1 MADKEVPKIYYKQN
15 SNEGLKHLRWWDSDD
30 EEQIHQRVTAHLKQ
44 LKERQLWRRIAQIR
58 NARLYEN
65 MEILGLYASTIY
77 ASTLGSNSNRVKLN
91 VCSSTVDT
99 AASKIAKNK
108 VRPYFLTNDSD
119 WDLQDRAKKLTKFM
133 DGQFDAMQAYPN
145 LQRGFIDASVLRLGP
160 TKIFTRDGKVMSERT
175 NAEEIYVD
183 DADAIYGKPS
193 QLHQVRYVNRFDLA
207 NQFPKF
213 SAKIFAAPSAFK
225 GLVSAVFAEDVLEV
239 TESWKLKSEFSSK
252 DGIHAITIDGATLH
266 AEKYKKNYFPFVFQ
280 RWKPSLAGFY
290 GVALVDEIAGIQIL
304 IDRVIRMIEKG
315 ITTVAVPRVWLES
328 TSGVNKNLITNLVGQ
343 IGEYSGTPPTIV
355 PGQAFTVEIY
365 EFLNMLIRWA
375 YEFPGISQL
384 SAQSKKPSGLDSG
397 AALREYNEIE
407 SERFQ
412 IVSQRYEEAHLEMAR
427 IVIDKMKDL
436 KEAGHDPEVQAGD
449 NKFVNSIRWSEVDM
463 EDNEYDLRVFP
474 SSLLPTQPAGRM
486 QKAIELVQAG
496 FVEKDMAMSLLDFPD
511 VESAMSLKTAAY
523 DDVRM
528 VIGHM
533 TKSGEYIPPEPYM
546 NLDLC
551 ISIGQSA
558 YLRAKTKNAPE
569 ETLEL
574 LRRFIDDSDA
584 LKKKAQAQMTASVP
598 QQAVDPMAVPPEPPT
613 SDIMPVGGVA

>member
-1 MADKEVPKIYYKQN
+1 MIEKEVPKVYYNQK
-15 SNEGLKHLRWWDSDD
+15 SGDGLKHLRWWDSETDD
-30 EEQIHQRVTAHLKQ
+30 EIHQRVGQFIRQ
-44 LKERQLWRRIAQIR
+44 LKERQTWRRIAQIR

-65 MEILGLYASTIY
+65 MDILGLYASTIY
-77 ASTLGSNSNRVKLN
+77 ASTMGPNSNRVKLN
-91 VCSSTVDT
+91 VVSSTVDT

-133 DGQFDAMQAYPN
+133 DGQFDAMGAYQN
-145 LQRGFIDASVLRLGP
+145 FQRGFVDAAVLRLGP
-160 TKIFTRDGKVMSERT
+160 TKFFTQDGKVMCERT

-183 DADAIYGKPS
+183 DADAIYGKPT
-193 QLHQVRYVNRFDLA
+193 QLHQVRYVNRYELA
-207 NQFPKF
+207 NQFKKDT
-213 SAKIFAAPSAFK
+213 AKVMAAPSAFR
-225 GLVSAVFAEDVLEV
+225 GLVSSGYAEDIIEV
-239 TESWKLKSEFSSK
+239 TESWKIKSEFTPGS
-252 DGIHAITIDGATLH
+252 GMHAITIDGATLFS
-266 AEKYKKNYFPFVFQ
+266 EKYKKDYFPFVFQ

-290 GVALVDEIAGIQIL
+290 GVALVDEIAGIQLL

-328 TSGVNKNLITNLVGQ
+328 TSAVNKNLITNLVGQ
-343 IGEYSGTPPTIV
+343 IGEYAGTPPTIV
-355 PGQAFTVEIY
+355 PGQAFTVEVY

-384 SAQSKKPSGLDSG
+384 SAQSKKPQGLDSG
-397 AALREYNEIE
+397 AAIREYNEIE

-412 IVSQRYEEAHLEMAR
+412 LVSQRYEDAHLEGAK

-436 KEAGHDPEVQAGD
+436 HASGKDPEVLSGD
-449 NKFVNSIRWSEVDM
+449 NKFVKSIRWSEVNMDA
-463 EDNEYDLRVFP
+463 DEYDLRVFP

-528 VIGHM
+528 VLGHM
-533 TKSGEYIPPEPYM
+533 IDTDEYIPPEPYM
-546 NLDLC
+546 NLELC
-551 ISIGQSA
+551 VSVGQST
-558 YLRAKTKNAPE
+558 YLRAKTRNAPE
-569 ETLEL
+569 GTLEL

-584 LKKKAQAQMTASVP
+584 LRKKAVEQAQAQTPQAMNPTAVP
-598 QQAVDPMAVPPEPPT
+598 QQPPT
-613 SDIMPVGGVA
+613 SDILPVGAA